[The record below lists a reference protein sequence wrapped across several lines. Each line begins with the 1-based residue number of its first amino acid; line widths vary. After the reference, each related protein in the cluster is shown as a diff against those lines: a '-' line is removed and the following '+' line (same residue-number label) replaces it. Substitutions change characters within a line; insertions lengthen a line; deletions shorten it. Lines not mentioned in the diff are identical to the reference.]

1 MVKNIKYDKRRPR
14 AKQGDSNGAGNSSAK
29 RGKCEQLGIH
39 HDYADRLDSISTLSF
54 IPGKSSLRS
63 EEEEIAQLQEQ
74 YQTAETAEVNS
85 FKDLPLSKKTLR
97 GLKECG
103 YKVPTEI
110 QKASIVTALQGND
123 VLGSALTGSGKTLA
137 FLIPILECLYVNKW
151 TRTDGVGA
159 VVITPTRE
167 LAYQIFETLKKVGQ
181 FHDFSAGLVIG
192 GKNLK
197 FEKHRM
203 DQCNIIIC
211 TPGRLL
217 QHMDENP
224 LFTCDPMKILV
235 LDEADRCL
243 DMGFEAAMNAIV
255 DNMPSTRQTLLFSAT
270 QTKSISDLARLSLT
284 DPQVVAPDDQQANG
298 LTKSSP
304 DQLSHCFVECN
315 VEDKLTMLWSFLK
328 QHKKAK
334 IIVFMSSCKQVKFVY
349 EMFSKLRPGI
359 TMLALYGTLS
369 QDRRVNVYNE
379 FCTKANVVL
388 FATDIASRGLDFPEV
403 SWVLQ
408 LDCPEDAVAYIHRAG
423 RTARF
428 NAKGDNLLVL
438 LPSEREGMLKEL
450 KVK

>member
-14 AKQGDSNGAGNSSAK
+14 TRTGPNNSNSAPAKK
-29 RGKCEQLGIH
+29 
-39 HDYADRLDSISTLSF
+39 
-54 IPGKSSLRS
+54 GKSSLRS
-63 EEEEIAQLQEQ
+63 EEEEISQLQAQ
-74 YQTAETAEVNS
+74 YETADPSQVAT
-85 FKDLPLSKKTLR
+85 FRDLPLSKKTLR

-103 YKVPTEI
+103 YQVPTEI
-110 QKASIVTALQGND
+110 QKSSIVSALRGND

-137 FLIPILECLYVNKW
+137 FLLPVLECLYVNKW

-224 LFTCDPMKILV
+224 LFSCDPMRILV

-243 DMGFEAAMNAIV
+243 DMGFETAMNAIIE
-255 DNMPSTRQTLLFSAT
+255 NLPSHRQTLLFSAT
-270 QTKSISDLARLSLT
+270 QTKSLTDLARLSLT
-284 DPQVVAPDDQQANG
+284 DPQYVAPDDQQATG

-304 DQLSHCFVECN
+304 DQLKHCFVECN
-315 VEDKLTMLWSFLK
+315 VEDKITMLWSFLK

-349 EMFSKLRPGI
+349 EIFSKLRPGI

-369 QDRRVNVYNE
+369 QDRRVTVYNE
-379 FCTKANVVL
+379 FCQKANVVL

-450 KVK
+450 QVSEGGNGHL

>member
-1 MVKNIKYDKRRPR
+1 MVKNIKYDKKKP
-14 AKQGDSNGAGNSSAK
+14 KKNGEYRNSSAK
-29 RGKCEQLGIH
+29 K
-39 HDYADRLDSISTLSF
+39 
-54 IPGKSSLRS
+54 GKSSLRN
-63 EEEEIAQLQEQ
+63 EEEEIAELKSQ
-74 YQTAETAEVNS
+74 YEVVDPKTVAT
-85 FKDLPLSKKTLR
+85 FKDLPLSKKTQR

-103 YKVPTEI
+103 FQVPTEI
-110 QKASIVTALQGND
+110 QKESIISALRGHD

-137 FLIPILECLYVNKW
+137 FLVPILENLFANKW
-151 TRTDGVGA
+151 TRVDGVGA
-159 VVITPTRE
+159 IVITPTRE

-197 FEKHRM
+197 FERSRM

-217 QHMDENP
+217 QHMDENA
-224 LFTCDPMKILV
+224 LFNCDSLNVLV

-243 DMGFEAAMNAIV
+243 DMGFEAAMNAILE
-255 DNMPSTRQTLLFSAT
+255 NLPAQRQTLLFSAT
-270 QTKSISDLARLSLT
+270 QTKSLKDLARLSLSE
-284 DPQVVAPDDQQANG
+284 PQVVAPDDQQATG
-298 LTKSSP
+298 LTKASP
-304 DQLSHCFVECN
+304 DQLQHCFVECEL
-315 VEDKLTMLWSFLK
+315 EDKVTMLWSFLK

-334 IIVFMSSCKQVKFVY
+334 IIVFMASCKQVKFVY
-349 EMFSKLRPGI
+349 EIFSKLRPGI
-359 TMLALYGTLS
+359 SLLALYGTLS

-379 FCTKANVVL
+379 FMRKANVVL

-403 SWVLQ
+403 NWVLQ

-450 KVK
+450 KVRKMDLFKTGDCD